1 MTIVA
6 MKRKSIE
13 FALLVA
19 EVNSNTALD
28 VDHKARVKMLE
39 I

>member
-19 EVNSNTALD
+19 EVNPNTALY
-28 VDHKARVKMLE
+28 VEHKARVQMLE